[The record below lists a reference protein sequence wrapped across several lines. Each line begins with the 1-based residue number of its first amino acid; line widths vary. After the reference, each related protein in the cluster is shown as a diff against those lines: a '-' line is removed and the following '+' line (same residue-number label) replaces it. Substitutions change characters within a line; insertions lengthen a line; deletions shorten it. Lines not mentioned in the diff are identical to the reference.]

1 MRFNTLHRAE
11 PYLDSAPVDY
21 PRAILYQ
28 LGSDG
33 STVRIVSV
41 ERDGSEI
48 VRFEGERYRQGGG
61 GWSDRRMAADAAGF
75 AVAYVERPEEFE
87 RGPDDV
93 EQSPDNRAWFY
104 RHGDALASDDSE

>member
-1 MRFNTLHRAE
+1 MRFNTLYSEE

-28 LGSDG
+28 IGTDG
-33 STVRIVSV
+33 RTVRIVSR

-48 VRFEGERYRQGGG
+48 VRFEGGPYRQGAG
-61 GWSDRRMAADAAGF
+61 GWSDQRFAADIAGF

-87 RGPDDV
+87 RGPDDT
-93 EQSPDNRAWFY
+93 EQSPENRAWFY
-104 RHGDALASDDSE
+104 RHRDSLASDPE